1 MFDFG
6 KIKFIQEYDDHRIE
20 HEIRGD
26 ASLDDVVD
34 AFEAFLKGAGYHL
47 KEGMHIGYEYDEEES
62 EYQERKEMYDAMDD
76 MIGSKTLDDVLYSSS
91 FNVPDGVGIAPAM
104 STVDNYAHSEYY
116 YDTDRNKK

>member
-1 MFDFG
+1 MIDFG

-26 ASLDDVVD
+26 ASMDDVVD
-34 AFEAFLKGAGYHL
+34 AFESFLRGAGYHL

-76 MIGSKTLDDVLYSSS
+76 MAGSS
-91 FNVPDGVGIAPAM
+91 
-104 STVDNYAHSEYY
+104 STVDTIHIDEGTVDRAHSQYY
-116 YDTDRNKK
+116 WDTERNK

>member
-47 KEGMHIGYEYDEEES
+47 KEGMHIGYEYEKDYRDPAKNDED
-62 EYQERKEMYDAMDD
+62 YKD
-76 MIGSKTLDDVLYSSS
+76 
-91 FNVPDGVGIAPAM
+91 PAM
-104 STVDNYAHSEYY
+104 NQWYDRMEGHSHHYW
-116 YDTDRNKK
+116 DTERNK

>member
-34 AFEAFLKGAGYHL
+34 AFEAFLRGAGYHL
-47 KEGMHIGYEYDEEES
+47 KEGQHIGYEYDEEPS
-62 EYQERKEMYDAMDD
+62 YQERKEMYDSMDY
-76 MIGSKTLDDVLYSSS
+76 GTFAGATPLT
-91 FNVPDGVGIAPAM
+91 NVVGDEY
-104 STVDNYAHSEYY
+104 THSEYY
-116 YDTDRNKK
+116 YDTERNK